1 MTASETKKPNSSRR
15 PYALTRVSVS
25 ESRTEIQ
32 EMIDEASDIGLSH
45 PEWSS
50 TGGKASALR
59 FRVEGR
65 PCQIVLRPADDAR
78 DPAAEFRRLHRV
90 MLHFLKNAIE
100 ADRSGLLSVS
110 EALMAFHM
118 TSDGKMLS
126 EAVFGSSNAGKP
138 IILALPEARA
148 PSPPSRAI
156 PLGSGGRGSRSGR

>member
-1 MTASETKKPNSSRR
+1 MTTSETKKPSSSRR
-15 PYALTRVSVS
+15 PYAHTQVSVS
-25 ESRTEIQ
+25 ESRSEIKD
-32 EMIDEASDIGLSH
+32 MIDAASDIGLSH

-65 PCQIVLRPADDAR
+65 PCQIVLRPADDVR
-78 DPAAEFRRLHRV
+78 DPAAEFQRLHRV

-100 ADRSGLLSVS
+100 AVRSGLLSVS

-126 EAVFGSSNAGKP
+126 EAVFGSGNAGKP
-138 IILALPEARA
+138 IVLALPQART
-148 PSPPSRAI
+148 PEPPSRAI
-156 PLGSGGRGSRSGR
+156 PLGSGRGNKSRS